1 MKDVAASTMADD
13 LKRLGIDPLK
23 PPPLNKLSPDVLRK
37 VMVTFTKSLGVK
49 CEFCHDQN
57 NFKAPTPHKKV
68 AAGMWQHFV
77 LEMRLDGGGPLYC
90 DSCHSGKAEFLDRHD
105 NKALQGWMEANYV
118 KKLKR
123 ADKKEHSCDL
133 CPRRPVRGE
142 IPPSVGDEVED
153 RQGVGGT
160 VFPTFSRVC
169 IAIKHS
175 FLTRVRVFSRLNTV
189 QGLTQ
194 RQQMVL
200 DFIRSSIADRG
211 YPPTLREIGARMG
224 IRSTN
229 GVNDHLRALERKGYL
244 TREDMKSRALRPT
257 THHDVAQHL
266 GNAANGDG
274 ASNDSTH
281 SSQER
286 FGVGGTTFEDVVEIQ
301 VLGRV
306 AAGLPLFAEEHVI
319 DTVRVDRGLL
329 KGGREVFGLRVHGDS
344 MIDAGILNG
353 DYIFV
358 RKQLTASRGDIVV
371 ALIGDEATVKYYFP
385 EKDYVRFQPANKA
398 MAPILVR
405 AVDFKPTMLLGVV
418 VGVFRRL

>member
-1 MKDVAASTMADD
+1 M
-13 LKRLGIDPLK
+13 
-23 PPPLNKLSPDVLRK
+23 
-37 VMVTFTKSLGVK
+37 
-49 CEFCHDQN
+49 
-57 NFKAPTPHKKV
+57 
-68 AAGMWQHFV
+68 
-77 LEMRLDGGGPLYC
+77 
-90 DSCHSGKAEFLDRHD
+90 
-105 NKALQGWMEANYV
+105 
-118 KKLKR
+118 
-123 ADKKEHSCDL
+123 
-133 CPRRPVRGE
+133 
-142 IPPSVGDEVED
+142 
-153 RQGVGGT
+153 
-160 VFPTFSRVC
+160 
-169 IAIKHS
+169 
-175 FLTRVRVFSRLNTV
+175 

-200 DFIRSSIADRG
+200 DFIRQSISDRG

-257 THHDVAQHL
+257 GL
-266 GNAANGDG
+266 GNSSPANGTPANG
-274 ASNDSTH
+274 TGGEVAHLPIPND
-281 SSQER
+281 
-286 FGVGGTTFEDVVEIQ
+286 DDLVEIQ

-319 DTVRVDRGLL
+319 DTVRIDRGLL
-329 KGGREVFGLRVHGDS
+329 KGGREVFGLRVQGDS
-344 MIDAGILNG
+344 MIDAGILSG

-371 ALIGDEATVKYYFP
+371 ALIGDEATVKYFYP
-385 EKDYVRFQPANKA
+385 EKDYVRFQPANKT

>member
-1 MKDVAASTMADD
+1 MFST
-13 LKRLGIDPLK
+13 
-23 PPPLNKLSPDVLRK
+23 LN
-37 VMVTFTKSLGVK
+37 
-49 CEFCHDQN
+49 
-57 NFKAPTPHKKV
+57 
-68 AAGMWQHFV
+68 
-77 LEMRLDGGGPLYC
+77 
-90 DSCHSGKAEFLDRHD
+90 
-105 NKALQGWMEANYV
+105 
-118 KKLKR
+118 
-123 ADKKEHSCDL
+123 
-133 CPRRPVRGE
+133 
-142 IPPSVGDEVED
+142 I
-153 RQGVGGT
+153 
-160 VFPTFSRVC
+160 
-169 IAIKHS
+169 
-175 FLTRVRVFSRLNTV
+175 V

-200 DFIRSSIADRG
+200 DFIRQSISDRG

-257 THHDVAQHL
+257 TTHDVVQTL
-266 GNAANGDG
+266 GDANGK
-274 ASNDSTH
+274 ASNDS
-281 SSQER
+281 R
-286 FGVGGTTFEDVVEIQ
+286 ALFGAGAGAGAGANDDEDVVEIQ

-358 RKQLTASRGDIVV
+358 RKQLTASRGEIVV
-371 ALIGDEATVKYYFP
+371 ALIGDEATVKYYVP

-418 VGVFRRL
+418 VGVFRRI